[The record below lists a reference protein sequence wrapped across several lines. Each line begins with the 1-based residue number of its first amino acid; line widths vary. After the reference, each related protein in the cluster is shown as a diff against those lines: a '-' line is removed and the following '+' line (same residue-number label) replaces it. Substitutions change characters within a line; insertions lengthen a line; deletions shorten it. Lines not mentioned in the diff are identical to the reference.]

1 MCLGEDGC
9 LHYHVNPGKLP
20 PGLGGG
26 WAWVAGVGGRGD
38 WRSQAWTTQ
47 RLGRGSP
54 SPRNPEGP
62 IKKTDNGISLLFN
75 FLFSSISILWGLKET

>member
-20 PGLGGG
+20 QGLGGG
-26 WAWVAGVGGRGD
+26 WAWVAGVGGGEIGVLRPGPHSG
-38 WRSQAWTTQ
+38 WEGGPPPW
-47 RLGRGSP
+47 
-54 SPRNPEGP
+54 NPEGP

>member
-26 WAWVAGVGGRGD
+26 WAWVAGVGGGEIGVLRPGPHSGWEGGPPLPGILRD
-38 WRSQAWTTQ
+38 PLKKQIMGFPSCLISYFRP
-47 RLGRGSP
+47 SP
-54 SPRNPEGP
+54 SCGV
-62 IKKTDNGISLLFN
+62 
-75 FLFSSISILWGLKET
+75 